1 MTYPLHGPEGRKR
14 PPLPGKKMRGQ
25 GGSSSDGRVEGSHQ
39 RQRGLCEIWTEKVPQ
54 TTSVVSPFLGFMG
67 TFDIS
72 EQEAQRR
79 GYVGPEMVFLTPRC
93 P

>member
-1 MTYPLHGPEGRKR
+1 MVGEG
-14 PPLPGKKMRGQ
+14 G
-25 GGSSSDGRVEGSHQ
+25 GGSSSDGRVVGSHQ
-39 RQRGLCEIWTEKVPQ
+39 RQRGWCEIWTEKGPQ
-54 TTSVVSPFLGFMG
+54 STSVVSPFLGFMG

-79 GYVGPEMVFLTPRC
+79 GYVGPEMVFFTPCC